1 MGKSF
6 TSTHFKLGI
15 LGGGQLGRMFIQEAV
30 NYNLDVHILDPD
42 THAPCKDLS
51 TTFTQGSLNDFESVY
66 QFGKDKDVLTIE
78 IEHVNVEALKKLESE
93 GVKVFPQPNI
103 LEMIQDKGLQKEF
116 YASHGIPTSDFHL
129 VESKDEILR
138 FRNEFPFMQKLRKG
152 GYDGK
157 GVCPLRHD
165 NDVLKAFDAP
175 SVLEKFVDFE
185 KEISV
190 IVARNEAGEIR
201 SYPVVELEFNPEAN
215 LVEFLFAPAKISED
229 IEEKSRKIAENL
241 VQKTGIVG
249 LLAVEMFLTT
259 EGDVLVNEI
268 APRTHNSGHQSIEGN
283 VTSQFEQH
291 LRSILNLPLGDTRM
305 IEPSVMVNLLGEKGF
320 DGEAQYEGLEE
331 VLKLPGVHVHLY
343 GKKFTRSFRKMG
355 HVTVTAPSL
364 EKAHELAV
372 KVKNTLKVKA

>member
-116 YASHGIPTSDFHL
+116 YASNGIPTSDFHL
-129 VESKDEILR
+129 VEFKDEILR

-229 IEEKSRKIAENL
+229 IEEKARKIAENL